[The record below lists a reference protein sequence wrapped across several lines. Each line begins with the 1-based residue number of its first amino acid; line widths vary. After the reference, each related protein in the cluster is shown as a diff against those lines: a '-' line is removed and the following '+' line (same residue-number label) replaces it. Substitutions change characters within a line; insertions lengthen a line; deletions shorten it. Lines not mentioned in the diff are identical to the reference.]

1 MTLCTFKHV
10 NIQIAWKIYLSF
22 GKKEKKNKHTFKSTI
37 IRCLSINKN
46 GHIMGI
52 FGMLSFSYGKPHFNR
67 NLFHH
72 RLTIQNYFTNIK
84 LKLSKQLS
92 TQKGFHFSV
101 QLTKI
106 IIFKKKTNTIATS

>member
-1 MTLCTFKHV
+1 
-10 NIQIAWKIYLSF
+10 
-22 GKKEKKNKHTFKSTI
+22 
-37 IRCLSINKN
+37 
-46 GHIMGI
+46 MGI

-101 QLTKI
+101 QLTKSDNNI
-106 IIFKKKTNTIATS
+106 LKKNKHYCHKLKY